1 MDFSVPFKREYLGDF
16 YAGPRYTSAVD
27 IPAAPS
33 EAALYDRL
41 AGRLRDAMMRARLH
55 PTQMTIVADEF
66 FRAAMELVDL
76 MPDDVPAE
84 PEPPEP
90 VIRTYPLNCRACRRD
105 LGEVTLPED
114 LAAEAGKV
122 TCPGCLRE
130 GR

>member
-1 MDFSVPFKREYLGDF
+1 MDLGDKSEW

-27 IPAAPS
+27 IPASPS

-41 AGRLRDAMMRARLH
+41 AGRLRDAMMRARLR

-76 MPDDVPAE
+76 MPDDEPAL
-84 PEPPEP
+84 PEP
-90 VIRTYPLNCRACRRD
+90 VIRTYPLKCRACQRD

-114 LAAEAGKV
+114 LAGEADAV
-122 TCPGCLRE
+122 TCPGCIRE